1 MHSYTS
7 YAIDDLRLLAIT
19 KQFTKNITLTS
30 ITSTLRTHKVNLRI
44 LHTHTLR
51 TYTHYETYTQNAR
64 THTYIGCAHI
74 GSWDICS
81 YSPDIN
87 TLKRKNW
94 TCWHD
99 IPPTPRKNLLWAE
112 RGKPRSLEQKG
123 MAVSSDEGRTKTYHQ
138 SPETRTTY
146 WWEST
151 IYKEHTY
158 LHWKQKLE
166 KKGPS
171 GKVTPLRAPHASS
184 AWERKRWEYVRR
196 KCLEHSWVFS
206 FHQSSSELLFWVV
219 LPSTSQKLN
228 KNKDRKPLCGCNCNS
243 VRLGTQLKLL
253 HALKLIP

>member
-99 IPPTPRKNLLWAE
+99 IHPPPEKKNLLWAE

-123 MAVSSDEGRTKTYHQ
+123 MAVSSDEGRTKNLLSVSGDEGHLLVGIHNLQRAHIFT
-138 SPETRTTY
+138 SETET
-146 WWEST
+146 W
-151 IYKEHTY
+151 
-158 LHWKQKLE
+158 
-166 KKGPS
+166 KKG
-171 GKVTPLRAPHASS
+171 K
-184 AWERKRWEYVRR
+184 W
-196 KCLEHSWVFS
+196 
-206 FHQSSSELLFWVV
+206 
-219 LPSTSQKLN
+219 
-228 KNKDRKPLCGCNCNS
+228 
-243 VRLGTQLKLL
+243 
-253 HALKLIP
+253 